1 MFVAAPYCCN
11 EISRSC
17 CEWVGDFNQG
27 FSPILQSNATR
38 QVKFVWLVSMDRIW
52 PNDRFISSRITRGLE
67 LNCQPLYSWFIP
79 IQENVLPGRPM
90 GRERVEVAVMFAD
103 VAGSTSIYD
112 RLGDDAANRII
123 GKAVDIMKQLTEMH
137 NGQVIKTIGDEVM
150 SRFPSADDCVNAAK
164 EIQEEMEAG
173 IQGEDLQIAIRVGL
187 HFGPAILMED
197 GDVFGDAVN
206 VAARMAGIAKADQI
220 ITTEETVKLLSP
232 AHQDSTR
239 QFDKT
244 TVKGKAEQ
252 IIVYQVI
259 WQNEDLTRIEIPMSA
274 EDLETKYLVMNFK
287 GEETKIG
294 SDDHRV
300 FTLGRGVQSDLC
312 VNARLAS
319 RMHATIQFVR
329 GKFLLTDQSSNGT
342 FVKTDEGESIYLRRQ
357 ELMLWGSGHISLGE
371 EISAEN
377 PDLIRFICP

>member
-1 MFVAAPYCCN
+1 
-11 EISRSC
+11 
-17 CEWVGDFNQG
+17 
-27 FSPILQSNATR
+27 
-38 QVKFVWLVSMDRIW
+38 
-52 PNDRFISSRITRGLE
+52 
-67 LNCQPLYSWFIP
+67 
-79 IQENVLPGRPM
+79 M
-90 GRERVEVAVMFAD
+90 GREHVEVAVMFAD

-123 GKAVDIMKQLTEMH
+123 GKAVDVMKKLTEMH
-137 NGQVIKTIGDEVM
+137 NGYVIKTIGDEVM
-150 SRFPSADDCVNAAK
+150 SRFPTADDCVSAAK
-164 EIQEEMEAG
+164 EIQEEMEGG
-173 IQGEDLQIAIRVGL
+173 IQGENVQIAIRIGL
-187 HFGPAILMED
+187 HFGPAILMDD

-220 ITTEETVKLLSP
+220 ITTEETVELLSP

-259 WQNEDLTRIEIPMSA
+259 WQNEDLTRIEIPLSA
-274 EDLETKYLVMNFK
+274 EDLETKYLVMNFN
-287 GEETKIG
+287 GTEIKIG

-371 EISAEN
+371 EISTDN